1 MKSDLIVAGAVCL
14 GLALAGTAAAQ
25 PGDIAYCTALSHSY
39 TKYVADPNS
48 PRNPTN
54 PPADVATA
62 ESKCDSDPGAAIPV
76 LEHALTDRKIT
87 LPVR

>member
-1 MKSDLIVAGAVCL
+1 MKIHLVTCAVGL
-14 GLALAGTAAAQ
+14 GLSLAGTAAAQ
-25 PGDIAYCTALSHSY
+25 TGDTAYCTELSHSY

-62 ESKCDSDPGAAIPV
+62 QSKCSSDPGAAIPV

-87 LPVR
+87 LPAR

>member
-1 MKSDLIVAGAVCL
+1 MTCVVGL
-14 GLALAGTAAAQ
+14 GLSLAGNAAAQ
-25 PGDIAYCTALSHSY
+25 SGDSAYCTELSHSY

-62 ESKCDSDPGAAIPV
+62 QSKCGSDPAAAIPV
-76 LEHALTDRKIT
+76 LEHALTDRKIN
-87 LPVR
+87 LPTR